1 MVQVCAHRGV
11 SSDHREN
18 TLEAFHAAVQQ
29 EADSIELDVWLTKD
43 NQLAIHHD
51 KTCEGIDIEGST
63 LERLPNFVPTLND
76 VLNNFKTIPLNIEL
90 KISPF
95 TDLQRLAERVVY
107 ELNGK
112 ITSSP
117 LLVSSFN
124 LEILQNLR
132 KYSRRIRLG
141 YLTAQED
148 WERSK
153 LFEMVT
159 ENNFQAV
166 HPHYSLVSEDFM
178 DISKENEV
186 EVNVWTVNEQSAV
199 ARQVNLGVNSI
210 ITDEVQ
216 MVKAF
221 IKESTS

>member
-1 MVQVCAHRGV
+1 MIQVCAHRGV

-51 KTCEGIDIEGST
+51 KTCEGIDIEGSI

-178 DISKENEV
+178 NISKENDV

-199 ARQVNLGVNSI
+199 ARRVNLGVS
-210 ITDEVQ
+210 
-216 MVKAF
+216 
-221 IKESTS
+221 